1 MIYLKFLIIF
11 IFTLLSGL
19 FITVKLRKLQLEQTI
34 REDGPQSHF
43 KKQGTP
49 SMGGLIFLIPIVISS
64 LFYFTQSLIPLVA
77 LAGFGIIGIYDDL
90 DKRVIRESGGLSIKK
105 KLLFEIMMGLI
116 VGLVAVMYMDKTNI
130 GFTDNLFINSNWF
143 FYVLFITFFMIAV
156 TNGTNLTDGL
166 DGLATFTTIP
176 IFLLFIAISFEQG
189 NYILA
194 EFNALI
200 IFALLGFLV
209 FNIHPAK
216 IFMGDTGS
224 LALGALVAGMSI
236 LLNIELLLIIFGF
249 IYLIESVSVLLQV
262 IYFKSTG
269 GKRLFKMAPLHH
281 HFELLGWNETKVVYI
296 FTMIS
301 TIAAIFAYLIY
312 IVL

>member
-1 MIYLKFLIIF
+1 MLYLKLILVFL
-11 IFTLLSGL
+11 FTLLSGL
-19 FITVKLRKLQLEQTI
+19 FITVKLRKLKLEQTI

-49 SMGGLIFLIPIVISS
+49 SMGGIIFLIPIVMLS
-64 LFYFTQSLIPLVA
+64 LFYLTQSIIPLLA
-77 LAGFGIIGIYDDL
+77 LVGYGIIGIYDDL
-90 DKRVIRESGGLSIKK
+90 DKRVINSSGGLTVKK
-105 KLLFEIMMGLI
+105 KLSLEIIMGLI
-116 VGLVAVMYMDKTNI
+116 IGIITVFYMDNTTI
-130 GFTDNLFINSNWF
+130 SLTDSISINVNWF
-143 FYVLFITFFMIAV
+143 IYAMFIAIFLIAV

-166 DGLATFTTIP
+166 DGLAILTAVP
-176 IFLLFIAISFEQG
+176 IFILFIAISIQQE

-194 EFNALI
+194 EYNALI

-224 LALGALVAGMSI
+224 LALGALIAGMSI

-249 IYLIESVSVLLQV
+249 IYVIESMSVLMQV
-262 IYFKSTG
+262 SYFKSTG

-281 HFELLGWNETKVVYI
+281 HYELLGWSETKVVSVFTLVSFIASFLAYI
-296 FTMIS
+296 
-301 TIAAIFAYLIY
+301 IY

>member
-1 MIYLKFLIIF
+1 MFYLKLTLLF
-11 IFTLLSGL
+11 IFTLITGL
-19 FITVKLRKLQLEQTI
+19 FITVKLRKLKLEQTI

-49 SMGGLIFLIPIVISS
+49 SMGGLIFLIPIVVSC
-64 LFYFTQSLIPLVA
+64 LFYITQSLIPLVA
-77 LAGFGIIGIYDDL
+77 LAGYGFIGIYDDL
-90 DKRVIRESGGLSIKK
+90 DKRVIKASGGISVKK
-105 KLLFEIMMGLI
+105 KLSLEIIMGFI
-116 VGLVAVMYMDKTNI
+116 VGLVALIYTDNTNI
-130 GFTDNLFINSNWF
+130 SLTNNISINVNWIV
-143 FYVLFITFFMIAV
+143 YVLFITIFLIAV

-166 DGLATFTTIP
+166 DGLATLTSIP
-176 IFLLFIAISFEQG
+176 IFLLFIAISILQG
-189 NYILA
+189 NHFLA
-194 EFNALI
+194 EFNAMI
-200 IFALLGFLV
+200 IVALLGFLV

-224 LALGALVAGMSI
+224 LALGALIAGMSI

-249 IYLIESVSVLLQV
+249 IYVVESMSVLMQV

-281 HFELLGWNETKVVYI
+281 HFELVGWRETKVVFFFTLISFVASFLAYI
-296 FTMIS
+296 
-301 TIAAIFAYLIY
+301 IY